1 MVSGQSHHTFRKS
14 GTVNYPTKLARQGH
28 LSLTMDAE
36 KLPNDQ
42 RSRSCFRLFS
52 SKEGQFDVDNTSATC
67 SQALFNHV
75 KGATSTEC
83 YILIHWPW
91 LALGIG
97 FATTLGLSAA
107 EVSMRNVA
115 RRWIGRL
122 LDVIEKLFLVGDKA
136 GSKVVY
142 V

>member
-14 GTVNYPTKLARQGH
+14 GTVNYPTKLAKQGH

-67 SQALFNHV
+67 SQALFNRV
-75 KGATSTEC
+75 
-83 YILIHWPW
+83 IHWPW